1 MKKIM
6 LSTIVNLSVLSGII
20 FLSACSSG
28 PVKTKLEDI
37 PFPKL
42 PDEARYYYQNSVMS
56 DRSVVKET
64 EDDKISR
71 WLTGVGDSGKT
82 MEKPYELAVHD
93 GILYVSDPT
102 ARMVRLYNFKDSKY
116 IEIGRKGANETILQK
131 PFGIAVDSLGNLY
144 VVDRTS
150 QDIKVYTSE
159 GVFLRKFG
167 ESEQYDMPTGIAVNE
182 DGSLVYVSDTGGVT
196 SERHQI
202 LVYNGVT
209 GELIKTF
216 ATRGKDEEGLNL
228 PKGLALSKK
237 NELYVV
243 DSGNFRVVVY
253 DVDTGEM
260 LRTFGSIGRQLGNFS
275 RPKSIAVCD
284 DGLVLVSDAAFGNI
298 QIFTEE
304 GQLLM
309 FIGDRGNQLAPAT
322 YMLTSGVACGEDGII
337 FIADQFFR
345 KVDIFRPASLK
356 ADEGYISFTQP

>member
-1 MKKIM
+1 MTKNINYL
-6 LSTIVNLSVLSGII
+6 LSRSSLVCSII
-20 FLSACSSG
+20 LLSACSSG
-28 PVKTKLEDI
+28 PVNTKSEAI

-42 PDEARYYYQNSVMS
+42 PDEARYYYQNTVMS
-56 DRSVVKET
+56 DRSVVKES
-64 EDDKISR
+64 EDAKISR
-71 WLTGVGDSGKT
+71 WLTGVGDTGT
-82 MEKPYELAVHD
+82 PMTKPFGLAVHD
-93 GILYVSDPT
+93 GILYVTDPA

-116 IEIGRKGANETILQK
+116 IEVGRKGADDAILVK
-131 PFGIAVDSLGNLY
+131 PFGIDVDESGTMY
-144 VVDRTS
+144 VVDRTAL
-150 QDIKVYTSE
+150 DIKVYTSE
-159 GVFLRKFG
+159 GEFLRKFG
-167 ESEQYDMPTGIAVNE
+167 SREQYDMPTGIAVSD

-196 SERHQI
+196 SSRHQI

-216 ATRGKDEEGLNL
+216 AQRGTDDNGLNL

-243 DSGNFRVVVY
+243 DSGNFRVVVF
-253 DVDTGEM
+253 DVETGKM
-260 LRTFGSIGRQLGNFS
+260 VRSFGSIGRQLGSFS

-298 QIFTEE
+298 QIFNEE

-309 FIGDRGNQLAPAT
+309 FIGDRGNSLAPAT
-322 YMLTSGVACGEDGII
+322 YMLTSGVACGEDGRL

-356 ADEGYISFTQP
+356 ASEGYISFSEK